1 MSKIDIVCKWFKKAE
16 DDLIVARH
24 LYEDLYPKQ
33 IEIICYHAQQSIEKA
48 LKGFLVYNDIEA
60 PKTHD
65 LVALCRMCSKIDSTF
80 KEITDDCAVLTL
92 YSSIT
97 RYPNEIE
104 MDENEAAN
112 AIVKAQTIYD
122 FNVAMIP
129 ELKSQEQKQ
138 GPTLSM

>member
-33 IEIICYHAQQSIEKA
+33 IEIICYHAQQTIEKA
-48 LKGFLVYNDIEA
+48 LKGFLIYNDIEA

-129 ELKSQEQKQ
+129 ELKSQEKKQ

>member
-1 MSKIDIVCKWFKKAE
+1 MSKMDLICKWFKKAE
-16 DDLIVARH
+16 DDLIVAKH
-24 LYEDLYPKQ
+24 LFEDLYPKQ

-65 LVALCRMCSKIDSTF
+65 LVALCRMCANIDQAF
-80 KEITDDCAVLTL
+80 KEKTDDCAVLTL

-104 MDENEAAN
+104 MDENEAAS
-112 AIVKAQTIYD
+112 AIEKAQALYD
-122 FNVAMIP
+122 FSVGMIP
-129 ELKSQEQKQ
+129 ELNSQEQKQ